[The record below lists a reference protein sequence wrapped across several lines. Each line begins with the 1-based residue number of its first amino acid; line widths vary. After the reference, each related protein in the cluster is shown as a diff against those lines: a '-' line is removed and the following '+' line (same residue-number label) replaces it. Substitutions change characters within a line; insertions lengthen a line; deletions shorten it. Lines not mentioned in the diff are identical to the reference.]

1 MARMWSILEKVLCAL
16 EKKVHS
22 WLAVLWHSLSPLFC
36 GRAQECLGLEVFA
49 GKFSLSFSFFSLS
62 LWLAHFSSL
71 RLSSR
76 HSGPVLTLSNVA
88 CASLFSP
95 CLLVVDM
102 SVWATSLLGVVV
114 RRVICGVFFFFF
126 FWLCCPL
133 RFQNSPQTCRWEGF
147 LMFGHFSF
155 FTTPSPN
162 GSPSLTVYL
171 SFHPLYFVLPLE
183 DNGLPFWVPGVLR
196 QHSEVVNLW
205 NLLSVQMIFWWICG
219 VENGLPILFLRHPRT
234 APQVTFWGRYGI
246 DFEWRVGLIAYCPG
260 SDYTD
265 SFAAT
270 GSPMAPSGIS
280 VPVSEHIQKFV
291 WHPLRL
297 SVLSKVV

>member
-126 FWLCCPL
+126 FLLVMLPSEIPKLPTDLPVRGFPDVWTLLLLHHSLPEWVSVPNCLSLFSSFIFCPPS
-133 RFQNSPQTCRWEGF
+133 RRQWAAF
-147 LMFGHFSF
+147 LGAWCPPPAFRSCK
-155 FTTPSPN
+155 
-162 GSPSLTVYL
+162 
-171 SFHPLYFVLPLE
+171 FVEFAQRSNDLLM
-183 DNGLPFWVPGVLR
+183 
-196 QHSEVVNLW
+196 NLW
-205 NLLSVQMIFWWICG
+205 GRKWSPH
-219 VENGLPILFLRHPRT
+219 PIPP
-234 APQVTFWGRYGI
+234 A
-246 DFEWRVGLIAYCPG
+246 
-260 SDYTD
+260 S
-265 SFAAT
+265 
-270 GSPMAPSGIS
+270 
-280 VPVSEHIQKFV
+280 
-291 WHPLRL
+291 
-297 SVLSKVV
+297 